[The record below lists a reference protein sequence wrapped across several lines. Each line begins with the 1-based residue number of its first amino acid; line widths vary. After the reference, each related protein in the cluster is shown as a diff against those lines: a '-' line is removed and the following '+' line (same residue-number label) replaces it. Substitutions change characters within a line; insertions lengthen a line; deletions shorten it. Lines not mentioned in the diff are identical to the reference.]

1 MKNQCDELLLCVAGA
16 VDTGGSGD
24 YARTISSRRMA
35 RCVCSSQLA
44 YPRANA
50 RDFGKSIPEPYRDGR
65 PVVHCFR
72 SIENGFL
79 EVSVVRFLLPVER
92 GRQSD
97 VHELSR
103 RTTPRLD
110 SPNAAVRAREL

>member
-72 SIENGFL
+72 SIEMDSL
-79 EVSVVRFLLPVER
+79 RCPVSVFFCQSNEVRNQTCTNCGEGQLL
-92 GRQSD
+92 D
-97 VHELSR
+97 
-103 RTTPRLD
+103 
-110 SPNAAVRAREL
+110 

>member
-72 SIENGFL
+72 SIENGFP
-79 EVSVVRFLLPVER
+79 EVSGVRFFC
-92 GRQSD
+92 QSNE
-97 VHELSR
+97 VRNQTCTNCGEGQV
-103 RTTPRLD
+103 LD
-110 SPNAAVRAREL
+110 

>member
-35 RCVCSSQLA
+35 RCVCSSQLCVCSSQLA

-92 GRQSD
+92 GTQSD
-97 VHELSR
+97 VHDCREGQL
-103 RTTPRLD
+103 LD
-110 SPNAAVRAREL
+110 